1 MSLRYK
7 LNFII
12 VLFCHL
18 FESQSSGTINENKML
33 TFNVVGKHSEL
44 AEASV
49 PRGPQDFIFEHFKAA
64 FSDLVG
70 F

>member
-1 MSLRYK
+1 
-7 LNFII
+7 

-18 FESQSSGTINENKML
+18 FESQSSGTINENKIL

-44 AEASV
+44 AQASV
-49 PRGPQDFIFEHFKAA
+49 PRGPEDFIFEHSQAA
-64 FSDLVG
+64 FPDLVG